1 MESKSAISPPSNS
14 FENSSNDSQELGL
27 DGLDDDDPFSLIGP
41 SITLLGMTIALLSTG
56 IPLAVV
62 FSERPFMDK
71 ESNSPTVL
79 ESDGS
84 NSSLPIS
91 FKRVGK
97 PGS

>member
-1 MESKSAISPPSNS
+1 MYSKSVILPLSNS
-14 FENSSNDSQELGL
+14 LDSSSDDSQKLEL

-41 SITLLGMTIALLSTG
+41 SITLLGMAIALLSTG

-62 FSERPFMDK
+62 FSERPFMDR
-71 ESNSPTVL
+71 ESSSPTAL

-84 NSSLPIS
+84 NPSLPIS